1 MARQK
6 KPQKIVKTVK
16 GKPAFYTRY
25 EIPELRRELCGP
37 WTALYQ
43 TESGMLLERRDPA
56 YGCNQRVVFRP
67 DQVLTPEA
75 AQEHIDRVWA
85 QDERIRPRPGD
96 YVAVVFD
103 HHEVV
108 NGFVVSVSECY
119 AQVLMDDGST
129 GRWVP
134 PEYRRHK
141 KDKKVTRQ
149 CGISNML
156 VLARGADEKAA

>member
-1 MARQK
+1 MR
-6 KPQKIVKTVK
+6 

-37 WTALYQ
+37 WTAVYQ
-43 TESGMLLERRDPA
+43 TESGMLLERRPDPKE
-56 YGCNQRVVFRP
+56 QRTIRHVFRP
-67 DQVLTPEA
+67 DQVLTPEG
-75 AQEHIDRVWA
+75 AQEYLDSVCA
-85 QDERIRPRPGD
+85 QDERIRPRVGD

-108 NGFVVSVSECY
+108 KGFVMSASACY

-141 KDKKVTRQ
+141 QEKKVTRQ
-149 CGISNML
+149 CNISNML
-156 VLARGADEKAA
+156 VLARAADEKAA

>member
-1 MARQK
+1 MAKTK
-6 KPQKIVKTVK
+6 KQKIVKTVK
-16 GKPAFYTRY
+16 GMPAFYTRY

-37 WTALYQ
+37 WTPVYQ
-43 TESGMLLERRDPA
+43 TESGALLERPDPDFEG
-56 YGCNQRVVFRP
+56 YQRRVFRP

-75 AQEHIDRVWA
+75 AQEYIDRVWA
-85 QDERIRPRPGD
+85 QDVHRPRPGD
-96 YVAVVFD
+96 YVAVVFN

-108 NGFVVSVSECY
+108 KGFVVSVSECY

-156 VLARGADEKAA
+156 VLARGAGERAA